1 MPNLPYVRCPNCGG
15 ALPIKVLWDF
25 SRHSRFEL
33 IGQYGTL
40 TGRIGIACPSCGI
53 KLRIVQ
59 TRIRIFLVAT
69 SVALFATVA
78 YLLRSMHVQH
88 LSLNRLPEVLGLMLG
103 SFALYLLQRALIPH
117 LTQVRPAQPD
127 EHLGYP
133 LSSAFEGPAESLL
146 DAADSAS
153 NNRWRGP

>member
-1 MPNLPYVRCPNCGG
+1 MPNLPYARCPRCGS

-33 IGQYGTL
+33 IGRYGTL

-53 KLRIVQ
+53 KLRVVQ
-59 TRIRIFLVAT
+59 TRIRIFLVVT
-69 SVALFATVA
+69 SVAFFATVA
-78 YLLRSMHVQH
+78 SLLRSMHVQH
-88 LSLNRLPEVLGLMLG
+88 LSLNKLPEVLGVVLA
-103 SFALYLLQRALIPH
+103 SFALYLLQRAVIPH
-117 LTQVRPAQPD
+117 LTQVQPAQPD

-133 LSSAFEGPAESLL
+133 LSSAFEGPTESLL